1 MFLLPR
7 CLTAILVACVFSAAA
22 FAGSPITPLVL
33 APTAD
38 NPRNSEGDFIRL
50 TDGRL
55 LFIYTHFTGG
65 TSDHAQ
71 AYLASRESNDE
82 GKTWSDESVKVI
94 DREGGMNVMSVSL
107 LRLQGEGDKPGPIGL
122 FYLVKNSTEDC
133 RPVMRISTDETKTW
147 SEPRPIIPEVE
158 SGYYVMNNDR
168 ALQLESGRLVLPV
181 AEHFGPNL
189 SKWSGAARILCYTSD
204 DGGKTWQRS
213 AEAAQ
218 PEPINGRAVTCQEP
232 GVVSLADGRLMI
244 FSRTSGGSQFLA
256 YSQDEGN
263 TWSQLMPSNIVS
275 PLSPA
280 TIERIPGTED
290 LLLVWNNHDNISP
303 ALKGRRTP
311 LTIAISSDSGQ
322 TWKNVKTIEDNAN
335 GWYCYIALD
344 FVDDHVILGYCSGDR
359 EKMNGLAQTSVT
371 RIDLDWVRSTN

>member
-1 MFLLPR
+1 
-7 CLTAILVACVFSAAA
+7 
-22 FAGSPITPLVL
+22 
-33 APTAD
+33 
-38 NPRNSEGDFIRL
+38 
-50 TDGRL
+50 
-55 LFIYTHFTGG
+55 
-65 TSDHAQ
+65 
-71 AYLASRESNDE
+71 
-82 GKTWSDESVKVI
+82 
-94 DREGGMNVMSVSL
+94 
-107 LRLQGEGDKPGPIGL
+107 
-122 FYLVKNSTEDC
+122 
-133 RPVMRISTDETKTW
+133 
-147 SEPRPIIPEVE
+147 
-158 SGYYVMNNDR
+158 
-168 ALQLESGRLVLPV
+168 
-181 AEHFGPNL
+181 
-189 SKWSGAARILCYTSD
+189 
-204 DGGKTWQRS
+204 TWQRS

-322 TWKNVKTIEDNAN
+322 TW
-335 GWYCYIALD
+335 
-344 FVDDHVILGYCSGDR
+344 
-359 EKMNGLAQTSVT
+359 
-371 RIDLDWVRSTN
+371 